1 MKKKLLA
8 LFLLSLISLPNVQ
21 GQALDLELE
30 DPEDLKLLNEEFPEE
45 KTEEV
50 KADNKYEDQLDALKQ
65 DMGNLEFTLP
75 ESDEELIK
83 QVEEVDTV
91 QKKTKDSKVKIVK
104 ESEMSNESGVF
115 DVGAEEKMLLEI
127 AKNMQGKIPDNEWNE
142 IANATSQS
150 TYTVVK
156 DDWLWKISKRI
167 FGSGFYYSKI
177 WALNPYITNPHEI
190 EPGMVLSFTTGN
202 TDSMPRV
209 KVGSFDD
216 SKNQVVKNLVTDDFD
231 KWGYDAKPEWIDEKK
246 RLQESGTYV
255 QYSTAETDAD
265 LAAAS
270 AEGLITEYKYYEPPR
285 PDFDIEIPSDQYDS
299 TGIDNNITIEFNFK
313 EGFHLNTFVSANV
326 VQDFGKVESAIYE
339 KAFLDN
345 LDRIYV
351 RFDENIDV
359 IPGDLFSIY
368 SSQGEVSHANSD
380 RRGYRYTITGAI
392 KVLQKHTD
400 VWECEIIGTT
410 EPIQR
415 EDRITVYTPRIE
427 RITKTFND
435 RIIESAI
442 LANYKG
448 SSEAISYGD
457 VVYIDRGRADGVEIG
472 NVFEVFGFKDRGT
485 ERKITDNP
493 SYKNGELTILTV
505 TDNFATALVTN
516 SSRDFYVGDL
526 AVTKTKKAAALVT
539 KLRNQK
545 KNGEYNAIENK
556 ALDEL
561 DVNLNLDDMSR
572 KLLDEADKV
581 QFTEDEL
588 AELERQERE
597 KSIMSE
603 GERDLRA
610 LERLEKDIETAEA
623 MLNEARLDED
633 KILEGQSLNEIE
645 SNMSLKQQESLDEI
659 EENFGKRYLDEKLN
673 DKDNPFGLTEFDIE
687 EVDELLNIDKDLEA
701 KRPKVEKIDQSDL
714 DADAKPEAKTETIE
728 TSKELEVQADS
739 FEEF

>member
-1 MKKKLLA
+1 MA